1 MLFFV
6 LMITTYK
13 QIFSFLKRTRLE
25 KLLFTTVAV
34 LLIALVV
41 VVGLAVHRILRADSG
56 YSSQYNVCNTP
67 TCIRCH
73 IMLHLECIFWYFYNM
88 YYEVGIVC
96 IIYFFIS
103 ALQTQL

>member
-1 MLFFV
+1 
-6 LMITTYK
+6 MITTYEH
-13 QIFSFLKRTRLE
+13 IFSFLKRTRLE

-56 YSSQYNVCNTP
+56 YRSQYNVCNTP

-88 YYEVGIVC
+88 YHQVGIVY
-96 IIYFFIS
+96 IIYFVIS
-103 ALQTQL
+103 APQTQL

>member
-1 MLFFV
+1 
-6 LMITTYK
+6 MITTYK
-13 QIFSFLKRTRLE
+13 HIFSFLKRTRLE

-56 YSSQYNVCNTP
+56 YRSQYNVCNTP

-73 IMLHLECIFWYFYNM
+73 IMLHLEFIVWYF
-88 YYEVGIVC
+88 YYEVGIVY
-96 IIYFFIS
+96 IINFVIS
-103 ALQTQL
+103 APQTQL

>member
-13 QIFSFLKRTRLE
+13 HIFSFLKRTRLE

-56 YSSQYNVCNTP
+56 YRSQYNVCNTP

-73 IMLHLECIFWYFYNM
+73 IMLHLEFIFGIFM
-88 YYEVGIVC
+88 YHEIGIVHM
-96 IIYFFIS
+96 IYFFIS
-103 ALQTQL
+103 APQTQL

>member
-1 MLFFV
+1 
-6 LMITTYK
+6 MITTYK
-13 QIFSFLKRTRLE
+13 HIFSFLKRTRLE

-56 YSSQYNVCNTP
+56 YRSQYNVCNTP

-73 IMLHLECIFWYFYNM
+73 IMLHLEFNFLSIM
-88 YYEVGIVC
+88 YHEVGIVFM
-96 IIYFFIS
+96 IHFVIS
-103 ALQTQL
+103 APQTQL

>member
-13 QIFSFLKRTRLE
+13 HIFSFLKRTRLE

-56 YSSQYNVCNTP
+56 YRSQYNVCNTP

-73 IMLHLECIFWYFYNM
+73 IMLHLEFIFWYFYNM
-88 YYEVGIVC
+88 YHEVGIAYA
-96 IIYFFIS
+96 IYFVIS
-103 ALQTQL
+103 APPTQL